1 MDDYVAK
8 GDTVDINIKDKENTV
23 KCDEIVVHLDNE
35 GIIKVLNAFFEKVS
49 KDENLKLLVREKV
62 FEFLSIAQ
70 NNEDLNK
77 FNLSKEDVDNIK
89 REFNSEYD
97 SFMSELSY
105 IEKADKKGFNGKI
118 NSLTKVRVDSKNYIR
133 GFKSQVSIENKKTSF
148 NFISDTVVNSI
159 NSKLHIKKISKEGAK
174 DISKL
179 TPEDRDNVVKEA
191 GNNIGKIMFPK
202 LNIE

>member
-1 MDDYVAK
+1 MK
-8 GDTVDINIKDKENTV
+8 KQI
-23 KCDEIVVHLDNE
+23 
-35 GIIKVLNAFFEKVS
+35 
-49 KDENLKLLVREKV
+49 
-62 FEFLSIAQ
+62 
-70 NNEDLNK
+70 
-77 FNLSKEDVDNIK
+77 
-89 REFNSEYD
+89 
-97 SFMSELSY
+97 
-105 IEKADKKGFNGKI
+105 KKGFNAKI